1 VQDFCGIFFVDWKHR
16 VSTSTQEVRL
26 HKAIAQAGITSRR
39 KAETLITQG
48 RVSVNGRKVTT
59 LGTRVDLTT
68 DAVVVDGRRLPPI
81 TARHYILLH
90 KPRGYVTT
98 CDDDQGRPTVFDL
111 LKRQKVR
118 LFPVGRLDVN
128 TEGVLLLTNDGAL
141 AHRLMHPRYHIPRVY
156 LVKVYGLLTE
166 QDIIRLRQGVVLD
179 DGKTLPAEVE
189 LLRRGDKTCLVR
201 LTLYEGRHRQIH
213 RMLEHCGPYR
223 VNRLQ
228 RIGMGP
234 LTVRGLALG
243 SFRSLEAFEVAR
255 LQQAVRLRRTTRRG

>member
-1 VQDFCGIFFVDWKHR
+1 MQG
-16 VSTSTQEVRL
+16 VRL

-48 RVSVNGRKVTT
+48 RVRVNGQKVTI
-59 LGTRVDLTT
+59 LGTMVDLASDT
-68 DAVVVDGRRLPPI
+68 VVVDGKRLPSVI
-81 TARHYILLH
+81 ARQYILLH
-90 KPRGYVTT
+90 KPRGYLTT

-111 LKRQKVR
+111 LKRHKAR

-128 TEGVLLLTNDGAL
+128 TEGVLLLTNDGTL
-141 AHRLMHPRYHIPRVY
+141 ANQLMHPRYHIPRLY

-166 QDIIRLRQGVVLD
+166 HDVMRLRKGVVLD
-179 DGKTLPAEVE
+179 DGKTLPAEVQVV
-189 LLRRGDKTCLVR
+189 RRGEKTCVVR

-228 RIGMGP
+228 RVGMGP
-234 LTVRGLALG
+234 LSVRGLAPG

-255 LQQAVRLRRTTRRG
+255 LQQAVRTRRATRRT